1 MSVEIK
7 NLTIVGRVQDNGKT
21 PPERR
26 SSNCVTREQLES
38 VRRELQLEF
47 RRLIRQSARNPRER

>member
-7 NLTIVGRVQDNGKT
+7 NLTIVGRVQDSGKA

-26 SSNCVTREQLES
+26 RSDCVTREQLES
-38 VRRELQLEF
+38 VRRELQQEF
-47 RRLIRQSARNPRER
+47 RRLIRQSAKSPRDR